1 MIKRNNYKSLL
12 IGIFVVALTSQLWA
26 QKTKALSDTT
36 TIETKSSK
44 VVPGLLYNLA
54 SENSTAAVSTVSG
67 ETLYKTSTPN
77 LLNTLYGRLPGLTV
91 NQGSGEPGN
100 DGPDMAVRGVGTN
113 SLGNLYNTYKIYVDG
128 FQVYSNYLSF
138 ISANDI
144 ESVSILK
151 DAASLAQFG
160 MEGANGVIWVVTKKG
175 EGKLKISFNAR
186 SGSQNAIVINKPLN
200 SYDYANL
207 YNQAISNDKGV
218 WSPKYLQADL
228 DAYKNGTG
236 TNVDWFDQV
245 LRKNGAYSDGN
256 LNVSGGDKN
265 VKYFVG
271 FNYGNQQG
279 LFNVNNTDSTSN
291 SQFTTYSV
299 RANLSF
305 KISKLFE
312 SRVGMYARLEDRKTP
327 NYSTSQL
334 FTDIANYPAN
344 IYPVRDGNTTNYSGT
359 SIYPNNPVASL
370 NAQGWT
376 SSRNRFIQG
385 NFGLKENLDFIT
397 DGLYLDESVSE
408 LTYSR
413 STYSKTRNYGR
424 YIGGIIQTTTQPS
437 ALGASSLGAAGQDD
451 WKQGKLMLGYDRAF
465 GKNHIQ
471 MALAYNISQEIG
483 EGNFGYKVNT
493 ENFNGKLNYSYKNT
507 YVAELGFSYY
517 GSDAY
522 SPANQWAFYP
532 TVSGAWIVSN
542 EKFLQNNEA
551 ISYLKV
557 RASAGATGQTGST
570 VGNGISNYSTN
581 GRYLYQQYYQNTGSF
596 YTGAATQ
603 SSAGGLVPMYIANT
617 SLTAEKSLKYNIG
630 LDFALFKRLSI
641 GVDAFM
647 DKRSDIPV
655 IDNTIPT
662 DFGNNTAIKNLGRMT
677 NKGIDADLNYTDK
690 VGDVGYSVIGM
701 VSLNQNVIDYT
712 AEIPTAYPY
721 NAITGRPYG
730 SPIGLVSNGFYQV
743 EDFNSDGTLKSS
755 QPIPFFGKVQPG
767 DLKYKDLNNDN
778 VIDQNDVTAIGKSAL
793 PEFIYSFG
801 LNLTYKSFDLSVLFQ
816 GAGGS
821 SVNILSSAA
830 TQVQAFVN
838 NTNAFPIAKGA
849 WAYYPDQGI
858 DTRSTATYPRLT
870 TVSNTNNYRT
880 SSFWMKDNDYL
891 RIRNIELGYTLN
903 PKLISSVGLS
913 KCRIF
918 VNSANP
924 VTWSKLLTDYKID
937 PETYGGYPSLSSFNA
952 GISVSF

>member
-1 MIKRNNYKSLL
+1 MIKRNYYKSLL
-12 IGIFVVALTSQLWA
+12 IGICVVGLTSQLWA
-26 QKTKALSDTT
+26 QKSKAITDTT
-36 TIETKSSK
+36 TVGKKISK
-44 VVPGLLYNLA
+44 VVPGLLYNVVND
-54 SENSTAAVSTVSG
+54 NSTAAVSTVSG

-77 LLNTLYGRLPGLTV
+77 LLNTLYGRLAGLTV
-91 NQGSGEPGN
+91 NQGSGEPGSDN
-100 DGPDMAVRGVGTN
+100 PDMAIRGVGTN

-128 FQVYSNYLSF
+128 FQVYSNYLSY
-138 ISANDI
+138 ISTNDI

-160 MEGANGVIWVVTKKG
+160 MEGANGVLWVVTKKG
-175 EGKLKISFNAR
+175 EGKLKINFNAR
-186 SGSQNAIVINKPLN
+186 SGIQNAIVINKPVN

-218 WSPKYLQADL
+218 WSPKYLQTDL

-256 LNVSGGDKN
+256 LSISGGDKS

-291 SQFTTYSV
+291 SQFATYSV

-305 KISKLFE
+305 RISKLFE
-312 SRVGMYARLEDRKTP
+312 GRVGLYARLEDRTTP

-344 IYPVRDGNTTNYSGT
+344 IYPVHDGTTTNFSGT
-359 SIYPNNPVASL
+359 AINPNNPVASI

-376 SSRNRFIQG
+376 SSRNRFLQG

-408 LTYSR
+408 VSYSR
-413 STYSKTRNYGR
+413 STYNKTKTYGR
-424 YIGGIIQTTTQPS
+424 YIGGLIQTTTLPS
-437 ALGASSLGAAGQDD
+437 ALGASSLGASGQDD
-451 WKQGKLMLGYDRAF
+451 WKQGRITLGYDKAF

-471 MALAYNISQEIG
+471 TAFGYNISAETG
-483 EGNFGYKVNT
+483 EGTFTYQIHN
-493 ENFNGKLNYSYKNT
+493 ENFNGKVNYSYNNT
-507 YVAELGFSYY
+507 YVGEFGFSYY

-522 SPANQWAFYP
+522 SPGNQWAFYP

-542 EKFLQNNEA
+542 EKFLQNNAA

-557 RASAGATGQTGST
+557 RASAGTSSQSGST

-581 GRYLYQQYYQNTGSF
+581 GRYLYQQYFQNTGSF

-603 SSAGGLVPMYIANT
+603 SSSGGLVPMFIANPL
-617 SLTAEKSLKYNIG
+617 LTAEKSLKYNIG
-630 LDFALFKRLSI
+630 LDFTLFKKLSI

-690 VGDVGYSVIGM
+690 IGEIGFSLIGM
-701 VSLNQNVIDYT
+701 ASFNQNTIDYT
-712 AEIPTAYPY
+712 AEIPTAFAY

-730 SPIGLVSNGFYQV
+730 TQIGLVSNGFYQL
-743 EDFNSDGTLKSS
+743 EDFNTDGTLKTGNAT
-755 QPIPFFGKVQPG
+755 PFF
-767 DLKYKDLNNDN
+767 
-778 VIDQNDVTAIGKSAL
+778 
-793 PEFIYSFG
+793 
-801 LNLTYKSFDLSVLFQ
+801 
-816 GAGGS
+816 
-821 SVNILSSAA
+821 
-830 TQVQAFVN
+830 
-838 NTNAFPIAKGA
+838 
-849 WAYYPDQGI
+849 
-858 DTRSTATYPRLT
+858 
-870 TVSNTNNYRT
+870 
-880 SSFWMKDNDYL
+880 
-891 RIRNIELGYTLN
+891 
-903 PKLISSVGLS
+903 
-913 KCRIF
+913 
-918 VNSANP
+918 
-924 VTWSKLLTDYKID
+924 
-937 PETYGGYPSLSSFNA
+937 
-952 GISVSF
+952 